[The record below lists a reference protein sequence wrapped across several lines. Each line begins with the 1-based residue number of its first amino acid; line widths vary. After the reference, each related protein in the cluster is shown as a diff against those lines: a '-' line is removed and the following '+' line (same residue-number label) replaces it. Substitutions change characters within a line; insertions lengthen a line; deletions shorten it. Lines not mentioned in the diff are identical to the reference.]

1 MADRRDRSFVTNS
14 SVVLSVVALFSIFLA
29 ATLEGRADSFSFSS
43 FPAST
48 SGIQT
53 NGSATLGSGPSGDRL
68 RLTPNSFN
76 KAGSAYYNS
85 LVNVQ
90 AGFTTQFQFLITDSS
105 GLTGGADGLTFI
117 IQNSPN
123 GTAALGSYGGSIG
136 YGGIPNSLVVEFD
149 TYKNSEYSDPDS
161 NHIAVHTNGTGV
173 NSPSSS
179 TLLGSYSPSVSF
191 KDGQVHTV
199 KIDYSGTTLSVYF
212 DNLTSPVLSVNYDLS
227 NLGLNGGKAYVGFT
241 AATGGEVENHDILSW
256 TFQSAEQPTT
266 VPEPATIALFGTGL
280 AGVAGAARRRR
291 RGSFMRKSVNR

>member
-1 MADRRDRSFVTNS
+1 MVGKRDHSFVTNGS
-14 SVVLSVVALFSIFLA
+14 TVLSVVALFSIFLGCA
-29 ATLEGRADSFSFSS
+29 LEGRADSFAFAS

-53 NGSATLGSGPSGDRL
+53 NGSATLGSGPSNNRL
-68 RLTPNSFN
+68 RLTSSSPNLT
-76 KAGSAYYNS
+76 GSAYYNS

-90 AGFTTQFQFLITDSS
+90 AGFTTQFQFQITDPA
-105 GLTGGADGLTFI
+105 GIAGGADGLTFI
-117 IQNSPN
+117 IQNSPS
-123 GTAALGSYGGSIG
+123 GATALGEGGGSIG

-161 NHIAVHTNGTGV
+161 NHIAVHTNGTGM

-179 TLLGSYSPSVSF
+179 TLLGSYSPGVSF

-241 AATGGEVENHDILSW
+241 AATGGGYENHDILSW
-256 TFQSAEQPTT
+256 TFQSAEQPTA
-266 VPEPATIALFGTGL
+266 VPEPATITLFGTGL

-291 RGSFMRKSVNR
+291 RGSLMRTSVNR